1 MVPASGIS
9 PCRFL
14 VAKAIASFLPDF
26 GACDSWR
33 GMAQPTGIAASQLAY
48 VNRVHRLEP
57 TQPWLTEF
65 SWPRALAEID
75 IATQRPS
82 RRGTRKQTPHAEGP
96 TPPVRRVPRCNGA
109 RLRPTRCALGQP
121 PNMHEPLCLP
131 CCGPTSSA
139 TSMAPAAVASRWT
152 DAPRSGLRAGR
163 APNRPRSKAFSC
175 VRGNACV
182 QWKLRCRSPM
192 LPVPVTRD
200 DRERQFAN
208 PARWGCWCRA
218 VRSCKRAGGVFEEAG
233 VVP

>member
-1 MVPASGIS
+1 MPGSEAFKLFLWTGGCAWLPGPLGPCTSSWGGVMVPASGIS

-26 GACDSWR
+26 GA
-33 GMAQPTGIAASQLAY
+33 
-48 VNRVHRLEP
+48 
-57 TQPWLTEF
+57 EF

-82 RRGTRKQTPHAEGP
+82 TRGTRKQTPHAEGP